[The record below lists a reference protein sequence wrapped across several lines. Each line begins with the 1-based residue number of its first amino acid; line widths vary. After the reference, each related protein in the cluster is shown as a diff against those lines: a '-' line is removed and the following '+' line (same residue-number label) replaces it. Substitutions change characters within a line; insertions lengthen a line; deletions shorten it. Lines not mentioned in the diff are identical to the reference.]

1 MTGEYSPVTPR
12 LLATVANRRTEV
24 KSLVLYII
32 ELLKV
37 ENSHVNSFRMSVGVG
52 LIA

>member
-24 KSLVLYII
+24 KSLVLYM
-32 ELLKV
+32 KV